1 MASPRSIM
9 PAFDTHKAVK
19 ALCDA
24 GFPDAQAEAVV
35 DQINGAVSE
44 RLATKEDLDRT
55 EQNLAVTIASLATK
69 EDLTAAV
76 APLASKDELAAAVA
90 PLASKAELAAA
101 IAPLATK
108 EELAAAIA
116 PLATK
121 EELAAAI
128 APLATKEELA
138 AAIAPLATKEELRAY
153 ATKEDLA
160 QLELRMTVKM
170 EALTGKLLRYMGG
183 GLALVVALIKGL
195 DLLVG

>member
-1 MASPRSIM
+1 MASPRSTM

-44 RLATKEDLDRT
+44 RLATKDDLDRT

-69 EDLTAAV
+69 EDLAAAV

-90 PLASKAELAAA
+90 PLASKA
-101 IAPLATK
+101 
-108 EELAAAIA
+108 ELAAAIA